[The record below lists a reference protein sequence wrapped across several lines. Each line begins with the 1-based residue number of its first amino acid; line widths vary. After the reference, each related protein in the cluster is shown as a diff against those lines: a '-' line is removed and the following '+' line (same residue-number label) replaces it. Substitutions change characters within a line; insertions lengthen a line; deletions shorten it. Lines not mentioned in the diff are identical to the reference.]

1 MVAATPGPTPA
12 LLLLIANTK
21 TILPTL
27 RLTILLLMLLVPSKP
42 AILLHRLVAA
52 LCRRQRQLLLLL
64 PPGAL
69 QLLLPARLV
78 HPLRHRLLGMLHP
91 FLVKVLCCMGVNAGV
106 NADVALLRV
115 HCAAAI
121 ACAADHALLHMCKA
135 RSKHARVAAA

>member
-91 FLVKVLCCMGVNAGV
+91 FLVKVLCCMGVNA
-106 NADVALLRV
+106 DVALLRV